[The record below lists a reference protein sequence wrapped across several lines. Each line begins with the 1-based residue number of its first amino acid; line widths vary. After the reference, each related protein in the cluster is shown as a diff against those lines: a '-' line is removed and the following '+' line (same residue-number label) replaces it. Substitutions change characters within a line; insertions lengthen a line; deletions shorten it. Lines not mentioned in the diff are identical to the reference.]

1 MAYFIALGILAVAGI
16 VGTVWLVRTD
26 GYGRVP
32 TDPRR
37 AHPRRSVAPRAQRRA
52 EEETRRPGMPT
63 PRRAAEAPAGVLATW
78 AKPSQRPAA
87 TARAYTSTIA
97 AVRED

>member
-1 MAYFIALGILAVAGI
+1 MAYFIALGLLAVAGI

-26 GYGRVP
+26 GYGRIP

-37 AHPRRSVAPRAQRRA
+37 VRSRRPAAPRPRRRPAR
-52 EEETRRPGMPT
+52 ETRRSGMPT
-63 PRRAAEAPAGVLATW
+63 PRRVSEAPAVVLAAS